1 MVRLVDLDRFRAP
14 VLVIGAV
21 LGVLVAIDVGLR
33 LSLGEMPRALLR
45 ASFHDARLHDEVAGR
60 VSAVVARR
68 TPDDPPL
75 AVIVGSSSARAGLR
89 PAALAA
95 ADPAH
100 HRWLNLA
107 GTGSSFD
114 ELRYTFEPL
123 FASRIDADV
132 AVVAVHPGWLAGRIV
147 GDPAFDAILVS
158 RSASRRSWLLFH
170 QGRLAAMTRAS
181 LASVRE
187 RWLLALGV
195 RFDAV
200 YTPDGDPWRG
210 YDVAHGVLDLIR
222 DRGQITMW
230 KRKRWFEPAWYA
242 RASEERANAAAVVGG
257 CQRVARRVVVVLMP
271 ESSALRAALPPEA
284 EASLRA
290 ALATLRAPPRVID
303 LRAAIPDALF
313 ADHIH
318 LNEHGATILSM
329 LVARA
334 IGDTP

>member
-1 MVRLVDLDRFRAP
+1 MARLVDLDRFRAL

-21 LGVLVAIDVGLR
+21 LGVLAAIDIGLR

-45 ASFHDARLHDEVAGR
+45 ASFHDERLHDEVASR
-60 VSAVVARR
+60 VSAVVAKRA
-68 TPDDPPL
+68 PGDPPL
-75 AVIVGSSSARAGLR
+75 AVVVGSSSARAGLR
-89 PAALAA
+89 PPALAA

-114 ELRYTFEPL
+114 ELRHTFAPL
-123 FASRIDADV
+123 FASDLDADV
-132 AVVAVHPGWLAGRIV
+132 VVIAVHPGWLAGRIV
-147 GDPAFDAILVS
+147 GDPAFDTILVS
-158 RSASRRSWLLFH
+158 RSAPRRSWLLFH
-170 QGRLAAMTRAS
+170 QGRLSAMAHAS
-181 LASVRE
+181 LASIRE

-195 RFDAV
+195 RFDAI
-200 YTPDGDPWRG
+200 YPPDADPWRG
-210 YDVAHGVLDLIR
+210 YDVAHGVLDFTR
-222 DRGQITMW
+222 DQGQIAMW
-230 KRKRWFEPAWYA
+230 TRKRWFEPAWYA
-242 RASEERANAAAVVGG
+242 RASEERANAAAVVAG

-271 ESSALRAALPPEA
+271 ESSALRAAMPPEA
-284 EASLRA
+284 EAALRS
-290 ALATLRAPPRVID
+290 ALATLPTPPRVID